1 MSETP
6 ALVVDVSLARS
17 MVEPL
22 YRDLTLPTGE
32 NVMQHADGIASIL
45 REVRDD
51 PELISAAYLFCVPSV
66 IQNSGEW
73 IEKSFGPAVN
83 GLVQELGQVN
93 ELSRRA
99 RSENE
104 EANTRHQVEA
114 MRRMFL
120 SMCKDLRVVLLKL
133 ASRLQ
138 TLRWF
143 AASKREGAEK
153 FGTETLDLYAPL
165 ANRLGI
171 WQLKWELEDLSLR
184 FTRPSEYREIA
195 QQLDESREQRIEFM
209 QSAVLRIRG
218 LLEENGIKAEV
229 SGRPKHIYS
238 IWKKM
243 QRKHLRFDQLFDVRA
258 VRIIVDTVE
267 RCYQVLSIVHEN
279 FPVIS
284 KEYDDYIAKPKPNGY
299 QSLHTV
305 VTDKAGRPL
314 EIQIRTRAMHEF
326 AELGVAAHW
335 RYKEAGNSNGATSAE
350 EQRVAWLRQ
359 LLAWGSDMQNQGQ
372 PEGEAVLDDHIYALT
387 PQGRVVELPRGGT
400 PVDFAY
406 AVHTQLGHR
415 CRGAKVNGAIVP
427 LTHKLK
433 TGDTVEIITDKNR
446 RPSRDWLKIVKST
459 QAKNKIN
466 QWFRSELKEENIQ
479 HGKDL
484 IAAYAKAKGIN
495 FAEINKPEY
504 QEKIRRKYGF
514 HDWNSCLATVGHG
527 GLKESQIVNRM
538 YDEYKKDHVVPV
550 TDADVLGSIAEK
562 QQAAAGTQPEHKSKS
577 GIVVHGLYDVA
588 VHFSKCC
595 NPVPGDEIVGF
606 VTRGRGI
613 SIHRTDCVN
622 IINLSKI
629 EKDRLIEAEWQDTAL
644 MDNGAEYQADLKI
657 FCHDRPGLLVDITK
671 IFTEKEINISGIQS
685 KTSKQGIATIEVF
698 FNIKGRDQIKVLV
711 EKLRQIESVIDV
723 ERTTG

>member
-335 RYKEAGNSNGATSAE
+335 RYKG
-350 EQRVAWLRQ
+350 V
-359 LLAWGSDMQNQGQ
+359 NQGAQ
-372 PEGEAVLDDHIYALT
+372 TSEMWLGHLRELIEDTTHSLAQRFDAKPASGEIFVFTPNGDLRKLPEGASLL
-387 PQGRVVELPRGGT
+387 
-400 PVDFAY
+400 DFAFDI
-406 AVHTQLGHR
+406 HTSLGST
-415 CRGAKVNGAIVP
+415 CVGGKVNNRTVSIREQ
-427 LTHKLK
+427 LHN
-433 TGDTVEIITDKNR
+433 GDIVEILTQKNQT
-446 RPSRDWLKIVKST
+446 PKSDWL
-459 QAKNKIN
+459 
-466 QWFRSELKEENIQ
+466 
-479 HGKDL
+479 
-484 IAAYAKAKGIN
+484 N
-495 FAEINKPEY
+495 F
-504 QEKIRRKYGF
+504 
-514 HDWNSCLATVGHG
+514 
-527 GLKESQIVNRM
+527 
-538 YDEYKKDHVVPV
+538 VV
-550 TDADVLGSIAEK
+550 T
-562 QQAAAGTQPEHKSKS
+562 
-577 GIVVHGLYDVA
+577 
-588 VHFSKCC
+588 
-595 NPVPGDEIVGF
+595 
-606 VTRGRGI
+606 
-613 SIHRTDCVN
+613 
-622 IINLSKI
+622 
-629 EKDRLIEAEWQDTAL
+629 
-644 MDNGAEYQADLKI
+644 
-657 FCHDRPGLLVDITK
+657 
-671 IFTEKEINISGIQS
+671 
-685 KTSKQGIATIEVF
+685 
-698 FNIKGRDQIKVLV
+698 
-711 EKLRQIESVIDV
+711 
-723 ERTTG
+723 

>member
-415 CRGAKVNGAIVP
+415 TKGAKVDGVLVP
-427 LTHKLK
+427 LNTKLE
-433 TGDTVEIITDKNR
+433 TGQTVEIIAAKVGQ
-446 RPSRDWLKIVKST
+446 PSRDWLSAEKGFAASPRT
-459 QAKNKIN
+459 RNKVR
-466 QWFRSELKEENIQ
+466 QWFNAQQTAELTAQGREKIDKELARLGKTAVKLEDLAKRLGYEGVDELCLAYGKEEITQ
-479 HGKDL
+479 T
-484 IAAYAKAKGIN
+484 A
-495 FAEINKPEY
+495 
-504 QEKIRRKYGF
+504 
-514 HDWNSCLATVGHG
+514 LATAVQPP
-527 GLKESQIVNRM
+527 KPVAPEP
-538 YDEYKKDHVVPV
+538 DEVLIRQSRNTGKS
-550 TDADVLGSIAEK
+550 DVLVVGVDSLL
-562 QQAAAGTQPEHKSKS
+562 TQ
-577 GIVVHGLYDVA
+577 LA
-588 VHFSKCC
+588 RCC
-595 NPVPGDEIVGF
+595 HPVPPDEIVGY
-606 VTRGRGI
+606 VTRGRGVT
-613 SIHRTDCVN
+613 IHRADCPN
-622 IINLSKI
+622 IRNMS
-629 EKDRLIEAEWQDTAL
+629 EQDHGRLIEVSWGRGGDSVFPAEVFVVAT
-644 MDNGAEYQADLKI
+644 
-657 FCHDRPGLLVDITK
+657 DRPGLIRDISEIFMKAKQNLVGMNSQKVKTDVRMR
-671 IFTEKEINISGIQS
+671 FTVEIPSAS
-685 KTSKQGIATIEVF
+685 SLTSTLTAIREL
-698 FNIKGRDQIKVLV
+698 KGVLSA
-711 EKLRQIESVIDV
+711 R
-723 ERTTG
+723 RC

>member
-184 FTRPSEYREIA
+184 FTRQSEYREIA

-284 KEYDDYIAKPKPNGY
+284 KEYDDYIAKPFRPRELVSRIRNVLRRYGGGTGP
-299 QSLHTV
+299 LRLGPIRVDAARGV
-305 VTDKAGRPL
+305 VTKDGRELPLSPL
-314 EIQIRTRAMHEF
+314 EYRLLLLFCSNPGVVLSRSRILDEIWDLAGDFVTDNTLTVYMKRLRDKIEPDPQNPTLIRTIRGQGYK
-326 AELGVAAHW
+326 AE
-335 RYKEAGNSNGATSAE
+335 
-350 EQRVAWLRQ
+350 
-359 LLAWGSDMQNQGQ
+359 D
-372 PEGEAVLDDHIYALT
+372 
-387 PQGRVVELPRGGT
+387 
-400 PVDFAY
+400 
-406 AVHTQLGHR
+406 
-415 CRGAKVNGAIVP
+415 
-427 LTHKLK
+427 
-433 TGDTVEIITDKNR
+433 
-446 RPSRDWLKIVKST
+446 
-459 QAKNKIN
+459 
-466 QWFRSELKEENIQ
+466 
-479 HGKDL
+479 
-484 IAAYAKAKGIN
+484 
-495 FAEINKPEY
+495 
-504 QEKIRRKYGF
+504 
-514 HDWNSCLATVGHG
+514 CL
-527 GLKESQIVNRM
+527 
-538 YDEYKKDHVVPV
+538 
-550 TDADVLGSIAEK
+550 
-562 QQAAAGTQPEHKSKS
+562 
-577 GIVVHGLYDVA
+577 
-588 VHFSKCC
+588 
-595 NPVPGDEIVGF
+595 
-606 VTRGRGI
+606 
-613 SIHRTDCVN
+613 
-622 IINLSKI
+622 
-629 EKDRLIEAEWQDTAL
+629 
-644 MDNGAEYQADLKI
+644 
-657 FCHDRPGLLVDITK
+657 
-671 IFTEKEINISGIQS
+671 
-685 KTSKQGIATIEVF
+685 
-698 FNIKGRDQIKVLV
+698 
-711 EKLRQIESVIDV
+711 
-723 ERTTG
+723 

>member
-415 CRGAKVNGAIVP
+415 TKGAKVDGVLVP
-427 LTHKLK
+427 LNTKLE
-433 TGDTVEIITDKNR
+433 TGQTVEIIAAKVGR
-446 RPSRDWLKIVKST
+446 RPATGSPPRRALRPVRAPATRSASGSTPSRLRSSPPRAARRST
-459 QAKNKIN
+459 
-466 QWFRSELKEENIQ
+466 RSLRASARLRSSSRISPSASAMRASTNSAL
-479 HGKDL
+479 HT
-484 IAAYAKAKGIN
+484 A
-495 FAEINKPEY
+495 
-504 QEKIRRKYGF
+504 RRR
-514 HDWNSCLATVGHG
+514 SRRRRSPPPCSRPSPPRPSPTRSSSASPATRARATCSSWASTRSSRSS
-527 GLKESQIVNRM
+527 L
-538 YDEYKKDHVVPV
+538 
-550 TDADVLGSIAEK
+550 
-562 QQAAAGTQPEHKSKS
+562 AAAIP
-577 GIVVHGLYDVA
+577 
-588 VHFSKCC
+588 CR
-595 NPVPGDEIVGF
+595 P
-606 VTRGRGI
+606 TR
-613 SIHRTDCVN
+613 S
-622 IINLSKI
+622 S
-629 EKDRLIEAEWQDTAL
+629 A
-644 MDNGAEYQADLKI
+644 
-657 FCHDRPGLLVDITK
+657 
-671 IFTEKEINISGIQS
+671 
-685 KTSKQGIATIEVF
+685 TSPAAAA
-698 FNIKGRDQIKVLV
+698 
-711 EKLRQIESVIDV
+711 
-723 ERTTG
+723 

>member
-415 CRGAKVNGAIVP
+415 TKGAKVDGVLVP
-427 LTHKLK
+427 LNTKLE
-433 TGDTVEIITDKNR
+433 TGQTVEIIAAKVGQ
-446 RPSRDWLKIVKST
+446 PSRDWLSAEKGFAASPRT
-459 QAKNKIN
+459 RNKVR
-466 QWFRSELKEENIQ
+466 QWFNAQQTAELTAQGREKIDKELARLGKTAVKLEDLAKRLGYSFIDVDIVIQEEKGKLLKEIIKEQGLDGFMEVENQVNAGLKANRAVIAP
-479 HGKDL
+479 GGSVIYGKEAMENLKSLGPVVYLKISYEELLSRLGDVVDRGVVLKDGMTLKDL
-484 IAAYAKAKGIN
+484 YEERITYFEKYADITIDEEGKELGSVVDELR
-495 FAEINKPEY
+495 EIME
-504 QEKIRRKYGF
+504 ER
-514 HDWNSCLATVGHG
+514 
-527 GLKESQIVNRM
+527 GL
-538 YDEYKKDHVVPV
+538 
-550 TDADVLGSIAEK
+550 VLG
-562 QQAAAGTQPEHKSKS
+562 
-577 GIVVHGLYDVA
+577 
-588 VHFSKCC
+588 
-595 NPVPGDEIVGF
+595 
-606 VTRGRGI
+606 
-613 SIHRTDCVN
+613 
-622 IINLSKI
+622 
-629 EKDRLIEAEWQDTAL
+629 
-644 MDNGAEYQADLKI
+644 
-657 FCHDRPGLLVDITK
+657 
-671 IFTEKEINISGIQS
+671 
-685 KTSKQGIATIEVF
+685 
-698 FNIKGRDQIKVLV
+698 
-711 EKLRQIESVIDV
+711 
-723 ERTTG
+723 